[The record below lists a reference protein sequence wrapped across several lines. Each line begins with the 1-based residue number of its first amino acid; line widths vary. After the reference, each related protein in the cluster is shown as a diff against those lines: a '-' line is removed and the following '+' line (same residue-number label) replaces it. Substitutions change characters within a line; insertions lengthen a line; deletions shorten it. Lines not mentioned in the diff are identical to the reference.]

1 MESFNLVMF
10 LSLSQKITSTKMKTD
25 LTMMVMMMMVMM
37 VMMMMVMIV
46 MMVMMLMESGK
57 KINTFVN
64 H

>member
-25 LTMMVMMMMVMM
+25 LTMMVMMMMVM
-37 VMMMMVMIV
+37 IV